1 MSLGGPGIYCDE
13 DSTLEHKSKGSC
25 ACLEVHY
32 FPLIPIRLLNM
43 LTELVRFVRGDF
55 NELLIIFVEGAKVH
69 GKVLSKIR
77 SGFAKH

>member
-32 FPLIPIRLLNM
+32 FPLIPIRLPNM
-43 LTELVRFVRGDF
+43 FTELVRFVCGDF
-55 NELLIIFVEGAKVH
+55 SELLIVFVERAEVH
-69 GKVLSKIR
+69 GKVLSKIWSR
-77 SGFAKH
+77 FA